1 MEFNAEKEPAW
12 FPASTVY
19 FNVSQH
25 IAIPHTTRRYK
36 KRPKKVEK
44 IFVVP
49 QDDNNTTK
57 DGAVIPASVLPK
69 FELLDDDECPDC
81 PFEDEIEAYYA
92 KKSDNS
98 NSKGLKSMYKKYCAD
113 VIKRHGLPP
122 TLGEYIKASQDY
134 L

>member
-1 MEFNAEKEPAW
+1 MEFNAAKEPAW
-12 FPASTVY
+12 FPESKIY
-19 FNVSQH
+19 FNGSQH

-49 QDDNNTTK
+49 QDDNNTTM

-81 PFEDEIEAYYA
+81 PLRTKLKRIMRRKVSKIHISTQTWCLLRL
-92 KKSDNS
+92 KKSENPS
-98 NSKGLKSMYKKYCAD
+98 LS
-113 VIKRHGLPP
+113 
-122 TLGEYIKASQDY
+122 E
-134 L
+134 